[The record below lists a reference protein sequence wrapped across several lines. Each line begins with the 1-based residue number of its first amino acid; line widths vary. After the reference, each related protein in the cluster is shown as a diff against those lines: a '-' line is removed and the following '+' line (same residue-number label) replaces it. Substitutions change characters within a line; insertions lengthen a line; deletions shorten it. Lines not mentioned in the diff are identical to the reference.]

1 MAFLQLSQNRNDGV
15 NIMMFVEGTIFKP
28 KAKLYLLSFKNYVPV
43 GNCVSLI
50 NRWHEQGAQIC
61 YCTSRKGR
69 HVRVIAKLLER
80 YGMPGEKLYY
90 RSGRQTYKD
99 IVEAVK
105 PDVLIEDDCKSIGGV
120 RQMCITHV
128 SPEVKKN
135 INSVVVNEFEGID
148 HLEGQSLRIFKH
160 EDLRDDNC
168 FFAGK

>member
-1 MAFLQLSQNRNDGV
+1 MAFVQLSQSCRDGIS
-15 NIMMFVEGTIFKP
+15 IMIFVEGTIFKP
-28 KAKLYLLSFKNYVPV
+28 KAKLYLFSFQNYVPV
-43 GNCVSLI
+43 GNCVTIIS
-50 NRWHEQGAQIC
+50 RWHELGARIC

-69 HVRVIAKLLER
+69 HVGVIAKLLER
-80 YGMPGEKLYY
+80 YGLPGEKLYY
-90 RSGRQTYKD
+90 RDRGQTYKD

-148 HLEGQSLRIFKH
+148 HLEDQSLRIFKH